1 MRLLLIEDHE
11 RFASFIKS
19 GLETSG
25 FTIDVVYNAG
35 DGDAAVGTVNYDV
48 VLLDLGLP
56 DQDGLVILKK
66 WRDEGNITPVL
77 ILTAR
82 DAVEDRVKGLNAGAD
97 DYMLKPFAMEELV
110 ARIRALLR
118 RPGGVLGTVLSEGN
132 VAFDTTAREV
142 RINERT
148 VAVSRR
154 EMEVLEQLL
163 RRKGRVVPK
172 DVLED
177 KIYGFD
183 EEVSS
188 NSVEVHVSRLR
199 KRLQAA
205 GADVAVHTIR
215 GVGYMLASDEGGT

>member
-1 MRLLLIEDHE
+1 VRILLVEDHE
-11 RFASFIKS
+11 RIASFVKD
-19 GLETSG
+19 GLESGG
-25 FTIDVVYNAG
+25 FTVDSVLTAG
-35 DGDAAVGTVNYDV
+35 DGDAAVQTVKYDV
-48 VLLDLGLP
+48 IVLDLGLP
-56 DQDGLVILKK
+56 DQDGLEVLKK
-66 WRDEGNITPVL
+66 WRDDGDETPVL
-77 ILTAR
+77 VLTAR

-110 ARIRALLR
+110 ARVRALLR
-118 RPGGVLGTVLSEGN
+118 RPGGVLGTVLEEGN
-132 VAFDTTAREV
+132 IELDTTAREV
-142 RINERT
+142 R
-148 VAVSRR
+148 VAQKTISISRR

-199 KRLQAA
+199 KRLTSS
-205 GADVAVHTIR
+205 GASVVVHTIR
-215 GVGYMLASDEGGT
+215 GVGYMLSANEDD